1 MELDG
6 YKGNSSI
13 AKLLVGT
20 STYQHAL
27 DPPLPELDD

>member
-6 YKGNSSI
+6 YKGNSSV
-13 AKLLVGT
+13 ARLLVGK

-27 DPPLPELDD
+27 DLPLPELND